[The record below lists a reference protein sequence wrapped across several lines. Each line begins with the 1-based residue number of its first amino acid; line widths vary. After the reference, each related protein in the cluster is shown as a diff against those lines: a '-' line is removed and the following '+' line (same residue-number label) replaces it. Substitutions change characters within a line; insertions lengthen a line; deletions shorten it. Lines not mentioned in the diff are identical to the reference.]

1 MIERNKKSVGWRK
14 KVSFFCSHNQCW
26 LLSTFQP
33 KYLLNFSTILQ
44 NSSVPD
50 FWQTQLIPGLVKERG
65 HRTHLH
71 SLLCMLVLFCL
82 VWIENHPS
90 VTCSAMRNDLDF
102 IRNWLSKKKLAK
114 VHRKKCRQ
122 VREAFCCKTHHG
134 QPIRRPYLWLVEL
147 KISFV
152 WVFVC

>member
-1 MIERNKKSVGWRK
+1 MIDLNQIGKKSWNRTLFCSLPYWLPYELNDVSRLVDWNFCWGNISIMNKRTFSPATICQRNHGLRWSKGTKKALGEEK

-65 HRTHLH
+65 HRCTN
-71 SLLCMLVLFCL
+71 SLLYACIILFGL
-82 VWIENHPS
+82 DWES
-90 VTCSAMRNDLDF
+90 SKRNL
-102 IRNWLSKKKLAK
+102 
-114 VHRKKCRQ
+114 
-122 VREAFCCKTHHG
+122 
-134 QPIRRPYLWLVEL
+134 
-147 KISFV
+147 
-152 WVFVC
+152 